1 MTCILKSHQLYY
13 YYYLHAC
20 EEHSHISNLIL
31 PKSNEKKQQPI
42 EIGTHQGISEISLP
56 EKVGGEQLQGDALI
70 LLCSKRLVVVVPNET
85 SFHSRRAYTS
95 EDEAWKSYLENP
107 LTAAT
112 KAMMSINGD
121 EDSAAALGL
130 LYDYYKGDALILLC
144 SKRLVVVVPNET
156 SFHSRRAYTSEDE
169 AWKSYLENPLTA
181 ATKAMMSING
191 DEDSAAALGLLY
203 DYYKVVSDSLS
214 KRLVVVVPNETS
226 FHSRRAYTSEDEAW
240 KSYLENPLTAA
251 TKAMMSINGDEDSAA
266 ALGLLYDYYKMLTY
280 FPKFTN
286 SKRLV
291 VVVPNETSFHSR
303 RAYTSEDEAW
313 KSYLENPLTAATKAM
328 MSING
333 DEDSA
338 AALGLLYD
346 YYKVPKE
353 KRLLPL
359 NKVTEIQDDHEK
371 RSCLGGNDG
380 QNDMAA
386 VDNRVQVLK
395 SLPVNLSLNSE
406 HIESSKREHYSTH
419 PQEGSPAAVG
429 KEEVYTPVF
438 MSPSVHYSRG
448 HSEEQPRV
456 IFEPSPYEVPSIHHS
471 SYLKDDQRSTPD
483 STYDESFKEEPEKYR
498 TSSLGA
504 EEFLYDPPGAETFQ
518 YMLEA
523 TKSLKQ
529 KQGEGPMTYLN
540 KGQFYAVTLS
550 EMGVNKCLRH
560 PISKVRSVIMVV
572 FSEDK
577 NRDEQ
582 LKYWKYWHSRQHTAK
597 QRVLDIADYK
607 ESFNTIGNI
616 EEIAYNAVSFTWDVN
631 EEAKFLKSPFCR
643 TICSLADYK
652 ESFNTIGNIE
662 EIAYNAVSFTW
673 DVNEEAKIF
682 ITANCLS
689 TDFSS
694 QKGVK
699 GLPLMIQI
707 DTYSYNNRSNKPIH
721 RAYSQIKV
729 FCDKGAERKV
739 RDEERK
745 QNRKKTKSQSASS
758 QSNSKEANMPA
769 LPAQKKGDTTY
780 FKTMTDLDSQPV
792 LFIPDV
798 HFGNLQRT
806 GQVFAFNTEG
816 MEREGSVLVKRMF
829 RPSEEDY
836 SPSPPKQIK
845 EEVNKRVLLYV
856 RKESDEVFD
865 ALMLKSPTLK
875 GLMDAVSEKYGVPT
889 EKMIKM
895 YKKSKKGILVNMDD
909 NIIEHYSN
917 EDTFV
922 MHIENIGDAYK
933 ITLTEI

>member
-1 MTCILKSHQLYY
+1 MGCKPWSV
-13 YYYLHAC
+13 AGRDRD
-20 EEHSHISNLIL
+20 
-31 PKSNEKKQQPI
+31 
-42 EIGTHQGISEISLP
+42 GT
-56 EKVGGEQLQGDALI
+56 
-70 LLCSKRLVVVVPNET
+70 RTVPGQ
-85 SFHSRRAYTS
+85 F
-95 EDEAWKSYLENP
+95 
-107 LTAAT
+107 
-112 KAMMSINGD
+112 G
-121 EDSAAALGL
+121 
-130 LYDYYKGDALILLC
+130 
-144 SKRLVVVVPNET
+144 
-156 SFHSRRAYTSEDE
+156 
-169 AWKSYLENPLTA
+169 
-181 ATKAMMSING
+181 
-191 DEDSAAALGLLY
+191 
-203 DYYKVVSDSLS
+203 
-214 KRLVVVVPNETS
+214 
-226 FHSRRAYTSEDEAW
+226 
-240 KSYLENPLTAA
+240 
-251 TKAMMSINGDEDSAA
+251 
-266 ALGLLYDYYKMLTY
+266 Y
-280 FPKFTN
+280 FSTGSVR

-353 KRLLPL
+353 KRLLTL

-380 QNDMAA
+380 QNDMATI
-386 VDNRVQVLK
+386 DNRVQVLK

-406 HIESSKREHYSTH
+406 HLESFKREHYSTH
-419 PQEGSPAAVG
+419 PQEASPAAMG
-429 KEEVYTPVF
+429 KEGVYTPVF
-438 MSPSVHYSRG
+438 MGPGVHYSRG

-456 IFEPSPYEVPSIHHS
+456 VFEPSPYEVPSIHHS

-498 TSSLGA
+498 TSSSGA

-518 YMLEA
+518 YTLEA

-550 EMGVNKCLRH
+550 EMGANKCLRH

-631 EEAKFLKSPFCR
+631 EEAK
-643 TICSLADYK
+643 
-652 ESFNTIGNIE
+652 
-662 EIAYNAVSFTW
+662 
-673 DVNEEAKIF
+673 IF
-682 ITANCLS
+682 ITVNCLS

-707 DTYSYNNRSNKPIH
+707 DTYSYNNRSNRPIH

-745 QNRKKTKSQSASS
+745 QTRKKTKGQSASS
-758 QSNSKEANMPA
+758 QSS
-769 LPAQKKGDTTY
+769 L
-780 FKTMTDLDSQPV
+780 
-792 LFIPDV
+792 
-798 HFGNLQRT
+798 
-806 GQVFAFNTEG
+806 
-816 MEREGSVLVKRMF
+816 
-829 RPSEEDY
+829 
-836 SPSPPKQIK
+836 
-845 EEVNKRVLLYV
+845 LLYV

-865 ALMLKSPTLK
+865 ALLLKSPTVK
-875 GLMDAVSEKYGVPT
+875 GLMDAVSEKYGVPI

-922 MHIENIGDAYK
+922 MHIENIDDAYK